1 MDKEF
6 DAECSDFKQRFGLKQ
21 FIGRSASFLEAIQC
35 LPRYAGCNA
44 AVFITGET
52 GTGKEMAARAIH
64 YLGCRAGQPFVP
76 VNCGAIPGE
85 LVENELFGHE
95 RGAFT
100 GATTATRGLVAE
112 ADRGTLF
119 LDEVD
124 ALPQQTQVKFLR
136 FLQEREY
143 RPLGSRKTLRAD
155 VRIIAAANSDLQ
167 GAGRNG
173 RFRADL
179 FFRLNVLP
187 LNLPPL
193 RRRKDDIPALAAH
206 FAVRYAEEFEVP
218 QKALSPCALEK
229 LAAYDWPGNV
239 RELENIIQ
247 RAVVLAEGAEI
258 LAADIGLPQGDDPP
272 VLKSFK
278 TLKAEMVAA
287 FERDYLRQLLAVH
300 NGNITH
306 AAQAARKNRRAF
318 WQLLRKHKISATPDL
333 AAAGDPAS
341 RQDKITPRQDKFVL
355 PAPQRI

>member
-6 DAECSDFKQRFGLKQ
+6 DAVSRILKERLGLKL
-21 FIGRSASFLEAIQC
+21 FIGQSPAFRQAIQC

-64 YLGCRAGQPFVP
+64 YLSRRAGHPFVP

-100 GATTATRGLVAE
+100 GASNATRGLVAE
-112 ADRGTLF
+112 ADGGTLF

-143 RPLGSRKTLRAD
+143 RPLGSRKTLSAD
-155 VRIIAAANSDLQ
+155 VRVIAAANSDLDA
-167 GAGRNG
+167 AGRNG

-187 LNLPPL
+187 LSLPPL
-193 RRRKDDIPALAAH
+193 RRRKEAIPALAAH
-206 FAVRYAEEFEVP
+206 FSAQYADEFKLP
-218 QKALSPCALEK
+218 RKALTPGALQK

-247 RAVVLAEGAEI
+247 RAVVLAEGQEI
-258 LAADIGLPQGDDPP
+258 TADDIALPEGNGPLDA
-272 VLKSFK
+272 KSFK
-278 TLKAEMVAA
+278 ALKAEIVAA
-287 FERDYLRQLLAVH
+287 FERDYLRQLLAAH

-306 AAQAARKNRRAF
+306 AAQAAQKNRRAF
-318 WQLLRKHKISATPDL
+318 WQLLRKHKISFAPRL
-333 AAAGDPAS
+333 AESVEIAP
-341 RQDKITPRQDKFVL
+341 RPDKIVPH
-355 PAPQRI
+355 